1 MTTKKEATSLTP
13 SYFETPGVL
22 KCQYESHGC
31 SLTHDVRR
39 VSFKA
44 MYTEKVKPKEARLLT
59 SQCSPPCDCRK
70 TPRRPP
76 RFLPSLSCEPGWGP
90 DEWACATRALD
101 PAESGP
107 GCTGPAV
114 HLAQLSVEGKQRG
127 TKNDASCKGK
137 TWESNGHQRDAV
149 SSLGVQLE
157 QEVLFSSFLHAP
169 LQGISL
175 HPGWPHQPPWKHSS
189 AVWAAARRML
199 CYGTTPKCHLSHAIF
214 AVWHWSG
221 CLLSY
226 FNYICPVC
234 LCIK

>member
-1 MTTKKEATSLTP
+1 MFTSMWLSKNTTTSPTLSAQPLMRARMRPWRVGMRNTRTRPCGKWSWMYWSSGPP
-13 SYFETPGVL
+13 S
-22 KCQYESHGC
+22 SA
-31 SLTHDVRR
+31 
-39 VSFKA
+39 VSG
-44 MYTEKVKPKEARLLT
+44 
-59 SQCSPPCDCRK
+59 RK
-70 TPRRPP
+70 T
-76 RFLPSLSCEPGWGP
+76 
-90 DEWACATRALD
+90 
-101 PAESGP
+101 
-107 GCTGPAV
+107 
-114 HLAQLSVEGKQRG
+114 KG
-127 TKNDASCKGK
+127 TKNDASCKGE
-137 TWESNGHQRDAV
+137 TWESDGHQRDAV

-199 CYGTTPKCHLSHAIF
+199 CYGTSPKCHLSHAIF